1 MPEMPNAYQC
11 DYCRKLMIPVENKDA
26 RWHTKWCSL
35 CGVVLYDVFIGEGDP
50 YPGGLA
56 IRDNP
61 LEEE

>member
-35 CGVVLYDVFIGEGDP
+35 CGMLLYDVFIGEGTPEDP
-50 YPGGLA
+50 NFPKG
-56 IRDNP
+56 
-61 LEEE
+61 